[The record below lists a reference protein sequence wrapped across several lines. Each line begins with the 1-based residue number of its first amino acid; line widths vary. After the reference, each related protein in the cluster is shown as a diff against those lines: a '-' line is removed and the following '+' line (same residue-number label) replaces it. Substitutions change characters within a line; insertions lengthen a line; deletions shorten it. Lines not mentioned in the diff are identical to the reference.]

1 LRRGKANAE
10 QSRRPPFSL
19 RGNCSPLTPSGL
31 GGGKSGAFQA
41 GIAQG
46 EKLALKILRARFS
59 CIIERVGAIPL
70 ATNECADQMQSPPP
84 TTVSRSRHLEMR

>member
-1 LRRGKANAE
+1 VWALTSLRTSRREQLRRGKANAE

-59 CIIERVGAIPL
+59 CIIERVGA
-70 ATNECADQMQSPPP
+70 NSP
-84 TTVSRSRHLEMR
+84 SDE